1 MIMNR
6 IAAVLAE
13 KQLKKKDLAE
23 LVDRSPN
30 TIARICRNES
40 QPNLSDLFQ
49 MANALKV
56 DVRDLLVP
64 NEFANER
71 RNER

>member
-6 IAAVLAE
+6 IAVILTE
-13 KQLKKKDLAE
+13 KQMKKKDLAE
-23 LVDRSPN
+23 LVGRSPN

-40 QPNLSDLFQ
+40 QPNLSDLYQ
-49 MANALKV
+49 IADVLEV

-64 NEFANER
+64 NKFANE
-71 RNER
+71 

>member
-6 IAAVLAE
+6 IAVILTE
-13 KQLKKKDLAE
+13 KQMKKKDLAE
-23 LVDRSPN
+23 LVGRSPN

-40 QPNLSDLFQ
+40 QPNLSDLYQ
-49 MANALKV
+49 IADVLEI

-64 NEFANER
+64 NKFAKT
-71 RNER
+71 